1 MKKIILWIAVS
12 ILLLLVLIYII
23 AWKSP
28 VYYVV
33 STGNIAASDSIIPF
47 KDYSNIID
55 HPRPYI
61 INYKNVLTVFGAEH
75 TRDPNHIEIP
85 LIEEEWNKLK
95 PTVALVEGRL
105 DFHLPLIMNPVENL
119 GEGGKVKELSSK
131 AGIPIYNWDLSKEDL
146 AKRLVKYFE
155 PEQIAIA
162 QILSPY
168 FGELRH
174 SRPSDPEKFI
184 EEYIDRAEYV
194 GEEKNIQ
201 TAEDVDRI
209 WKKYFQSEIDWRNVD
224 DQYGL
229 PGFLAEIAT
238 ITNDLRNHH
247 LVNVIH
253 DLLQKGER
261 VFVICGSSHAAC
273 IAPAFQR

>member
-1 MKKIILWIAVS
+1 MKKTILWIAAS

-28 VYYVV
+28 AYYIV
-33 STGNIAASDSIIPF
+33 SNGNIAASDSIISF

-146 AKRLVKYFE
+146 AKRLVKYFK

-174 SRPSDPEKFI
+174 GRPSDPEKYI
-184 EEYIDRAEYV
+184 EEYIDRAKYV
-194 GEEKNIQ
+194 GEEKNIR
-201 TAEDVDRI
+201 TAEDVDKI
-209 WKKYFQSEIDWRNVD
+209 WKKYFQPEIDWRNVD
-224 DQYGL
+224 DQFGL
-229 PGFLAEIAT
+229 PGFLEEIAT
-238 ITNDLRNHH
+238 RTNDLRNHH

-253 DLLQKGER
+253 DLFQKGER